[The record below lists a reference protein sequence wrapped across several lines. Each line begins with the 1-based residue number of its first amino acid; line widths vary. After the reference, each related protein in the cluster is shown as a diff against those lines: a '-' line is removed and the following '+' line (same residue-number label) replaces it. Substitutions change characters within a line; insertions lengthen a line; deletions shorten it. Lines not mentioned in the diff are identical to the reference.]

1 MIYCPKCGTA
11 NRQGS
16 KFCNECGAPLPAT
29 GLRCPMCGA
38 MNPAGNLYCDRCS
51 ARLIP
56 AERVPPEEEKPERPS
71 PPKGISLPSVPLG
84 EEEWLSELRAE
95 ALDLTPEEETPG
107 WPGELEAPGEPP
119 TPEAAI
125 PEWLVGLEAPAAPPN
140 PEAQPP
146 ESAIPEWLVGLE
158 APAAPPT
165 PEAPPPESAI
175 PEWLVGLEAPAAPP
189 TPEAAIPEWLVGLE
203 APAAPPAPE
212 APPPEV
218 TIPEWLVGLEAPAAP
233 STPKAQPPESAIP
246 EWLVGLEA
254 PAAPPTPKAQP
265 PESAI
270 PEWLVGLE
278 APAAPPTPK
287 AQPPESAIPE
297 WLVGLEETVPEA
309 PPPAEKP
316 TPPLAGIP
324 VPPSGEIPE
333 WLRDVEFAP
342 PIQEE
347 PSAQPPPVAEVDVHA
362 GMPSASTTVP
372 PILVVGEEEILST
385 APAEIP
391 DWLKEA
397 PAEAPPEYG
406 GLVPAE
412 IPEWLRPL
420 QPREGVAVEEEP
432 TETEGFLSG
441 LRGLLPIGKGLDMP
455 ATAQPLLPRAPRPAA
470 VARAE
475 LLQGLLSRP
484 MITPPTA
491 EIREAPRQSGWVLT
505 RFLVGVILL
514 AAILLPML
522 VRLPLFGPPTA
533 PTAEALFAIVN
544 QLPGNTPV
552 LIAWEYGPAESDEM
566 DRVAGPLIEHL
577 LRREARLI
585 VVSTRMEGPAAAEA
599 LLASRLVDPSER
611 SRRIANLGY
620 LPGQAAG
627 VREALGN
634 LGGRTEAMTG
644 LPASQLEILADVHS
658 IADVGMVVILAAQP
672 DDLKTWL
679 EQISVANPNVP
690 VVAGVSARIELIS
703 TPYLAAG
710 QLRGMVAG
718 LTGGAVYERQL
729 DTGWGREYEYYL
741 TSLGM
746 AQLAIAA
753 LTVIGALIFLV
764 GGRKR

>member
-95 ALDLTPEEETPG
+95 ALDLAPEEETPG

-119 TPEAAI
+119 TPETAI
-125 PEWLVGLEAPAAPPN
+125 PEWLAE
-140 PEAQPP
+140 
-146 ESAIPEWLVGLE
+146 
-158 APAAPPT
+158 
-165 PEAPPPESAI
+165 
-175 PEWLVGLEAPAAPP
+175 
-189 TPEAAIPEWLVGLE
+189 LE

-212 APPPEV
+212 A
-218 TIPEWLVGLEAPAAP
+218 
-233 STPKAQPPESAIP
+233 
-246 EWLVGLEA
+246 
-254 PAAPPTPKAQP
+254 
-265 PESAI
+265 
-270 PEWLVGLE
+270 
-278 APAAPPTPK
+278 
-287 AQPPESAIPE
+287 AIPE

-372 PILVVGEEEILST
+372 PILIEGEEEILST

-484 MITPPTA
+484 LITPPTA

-533 PTAEALFAIVN
+533 PTAEALFATVN

-644 LPASQLEILADVHS
+644 LPASQLDIMADVHS

>member
-95 ALDLTPEEETPG
+95 ALDLAPEEETPG

-119 TPEAAI
+119 TPETAI
-125 PEWLVGLEAPAAPPN
+125 PEWLAELEAPAAPP
-140 PEAQPP
+140 A
-146 ESAIPEWLVGLE
+146 
-158 APAAPPT
+158 
-165 PEAPPPESAI
+165 
-175 PEWLVGLEAPAAPP
+175 
-189 TPEAAIPEWLVGLE
+189 PEAAIPEWLVGLE

-212 APPPEV
+212 APPPE
-218 TIPEWLVGLEAPAAP
+218 A
-233 STPKAQPPESAIP
+233 AIP
-246 EWLVGLEA
+246 EWLVE
-254 PAAPPTPKAQP
+254 
-265 PESAI
+265 
-270 PEWLVGLE
+270 
-278 APAAPPTPK
+278 
-287 AQPPESAIPE
+287 
-297 WLVGLEETVPEA
+297 LEETVPEA

-372 PILVVGEEEILST
+372 PILIEGEEEILST

-484 MITPPTA
+484 LITPPTA

-533 PTAEALFAIVN
+533 PTAEALFATVN

-644 LPASQLEILADVHS
+644 LPASQLDIMADVHS

>member
-95 ALDLTPEEETPG
+95 ALDLAPEEETPG

-119 TPEAAI
+119 TPETAI
-125 PEWLVGLEAPAAPPN
+125 PEWLAE
-140 PEAQPP
+140 
-146 ESAIPEWLVGLE
+146 
-158 APAAPPT
+158 
-165 PEAPPPESAI
+165 
-175 PEWLVGLEAPAAPP
+175 
-189 TPEAAIPEWLVGLE
+189 LE

-212 APPPEV
+212 A
-218 TIPEWLVGLEAPAAP
+218 
-233 STPKAQPPESAIP
+233 AIP
-246 EWLVGLEA
+246 EWLVE
-254 PAAPPTPKAQP
+254 
-265 PESAI
+265 
-270 PEWLVGLE
+270 
-278 APAAPPTPK
+278 
-287 AQPPESAIPE
+287 
-297 WLVGLEETVPEA
+297 LEETVPEA

-372 PILVVGEEEILST
+372 PILIEGEEEILST

-484 MITPPTA
+484 LITPPTA

-533 PTAEALFAIVN
+533 PTAEALFATVN

-644 LPASQLEILADVHS
+644 LPASQLDIMADVHS

>member
-95 ALDLTPEEETPG
+95 ALDLAPEEETPG
-107 WPGELEAPGEPP
+107 WPGELEAPSEPP
-119 TPEAAI
+119 TPET
-125 PEWLVGLEAPAAPPN
+125 
-140 PEAQPP
+140 
-146 ESAIPEWLVGLE
+146 AIPEWLVGLE

-165 PEAPPPESAI
+165 PEA
-175 PEWLVGLEAPAAPP
+175 
-189 TPEAAIPEWLVGLE
+189 
-203 APAAPPAPE
+203 
-212 APPPEV
+212 
-218 TIPEWLVGLEAPAAP
+218 
-233 STPKAQPPESAIP
+233 
-246 EWLVGLEA
+246 
-254 PAAPPTPKAQP
+254 
-265 PESAI
+265 
-270 PEWLVGLE
+270 
-278 APAAPPTPK
+278 
-287 AQPPESAIPE
+287 AIPE

-484 MITPPTA
+484 LITPPTA

-533 PTAEALFAIVN
+533 PTAEALFATVN
-544 QLPGNTPV
+544 HLPGNTPV

-644 LPASQLEILADVHS
+644 LPASQLDIMADVHS

>member
-1 MIYCPKCGTA
+1 
-11 NRQGS
+11 
-16 KFCNECGAPLPAT
+16 
-29 GLRCPMCGA
+29 
-38 MNPAGNLYCDRCS
+38 
-51 ARLIP
+51 
-56 AERVPPEEEKPERPS
+56 
-71 PPKGISLPSVPLG
+71 
-84 EEEWLSELRAE
+84 
-95 ALDLTPEEETPG
+95 
-107 WPGELEAPGEPP
+107 
-119 TPEAAI
+119 
-125 PEWLVGLEAPAAPPN
+125 
-140 PEAQPP
+140 
-146 ESAIPEWLVGLE
+146 
-158 APAAPPT
+158 
-165 PEAPPPESAI
+165 
-175 PEWLVGLEAPAAPP
+175 
-189 TPEAAIPEWLVGLE
+189 
-203 APAAPPAPE
+203 
-212 APPPEV
+212 
-218 TIPEWLVGLEAPAAP
+218 
-233 STPKAQPPESAIP
+233 
-246 EWLVGLEA
+246 
-254 PAAPPTPKAQP
+254 
-265 PESAI
+265 
-270 PEWLVGLE
+270 
-278 APAAPPTPK
+278 
-287 AQPPESAIPE
+287 
-297 WLVGLEETVPEA
+297 
-309 PPPAEKP
+309 
-316 TPPLAGIP
+316 
-324 VPPSGEIPE
+324 
-333 WLRDVEFAP
+333 
-342 PIQEE
+342 
-347 PSAQPPPVAEVDVHA
+347 
-362 GMPSASTTVP
+362 MPSASTTVP

-484 MITPPTA
+484 LITPPTA

-533 PTAEALFAIVN
+533 PTAEALFATVN
-544 QLPGNTPV
+544 HLPGNTPV

-644 LPASQLEILADVHS
+644 LPASQLDILADVHS

>member
-16 KFCNECGAPLPAT
+16 KFCNECGTPLPAT

-38 MNPAGNLYCDRCS
+38 MNPTGNLYCDRCG

-56 AERVPPEEEKPERPS
+56 AERVPPEEEKAEHPS

-84 EEEWLSELRAE
+84 EEGWLSELRAE
-95 ALDLTPEEETPG
+95 AEASGLLPEEETP
-107 WPGELEAPGEPP
+107 ER
-119 TPEAAI
+119 PER
-125 PEWLVGLEAPAAPPN
+125 
-140 PEAQPP
+140 
-146 ESAIPEWLVGLE
+146 LE

-165 PEAPPPESAI
+165 PEA
-175 PEWLVGLEAPAAPP
+175 
-189 TPEAAIPEWLVGLE
+189 
-203 APAAPPAPE
+203 
-212 APPPEV
+212 
-218 TIPEWLVGLEAPAAP
+218 
-233 STPKAQPPESAIP
+233 QPPEAVIP
-246 EWLVGLEA
+246 DWLAE
-254 PAAPPTPKAQP
+254 
-265 PESAI
+265 
-270 PEWLVGLE
+270 
-278 APAAPPTPK
+278 
-287 AQPPESAIPE
+287 
-297 WLVGLEETVPEA
+297 LEETVPEA
-309 PPPAEKP
+309 PPPAERP

-324 VPPSGEIPE
+324 VPPSREIPE
-333 WLRDVEFAP
+333 WLRDIEFAP

-347 PSAQPPPVAEVDVHA
+347 SSAQPPPVAAVDLHA
-362 GMPSASTTVP
+362 GTPSALTTLP
-372 PILVVGEEEILST
+372 PILIEEEKPLVT
-385 APAEIP
+385 TPGETP
-391 DWLKEA
+391 DWLKET
-397 PAEAPPEYG
+397 PEEAPPEFG

-412 IPEWLRPL
+412 IPEWLRAL
-420 QPREGVAVEEEP
+420 QPREEVTFEEEP
-432 TETEGFLSG
+432 AETEGFLTG
-441 LRGLLPIGKGLDMP
+441 LRGLLPVGKGLDMP
-455 ATAQPLLPRAPRPAA
+455 VTAQPSLPRAPSLAA

-484 MITPPTA
+484 LITPPTA
-491 EIREAPRQSGWVLT
+491 EIREAPRQSGWILA

-514 AAILLPML
+514 AAILLPTL

-533 PTAEALFAIVN
+533 PTAETLFATVN

-552 LIAWEYGPAESDEM
+552 LIAWEYGPVESDEM

-585 VVSTRMEGPAAAEA
+585 VVSTRIEGPAAAET

-611 SRRIANLGY
+611 SQRIANLGY

-634 LGGRTEAMTG
+634 LGGRTEAITG
-644 LPASQLEILADVHS
+644 LPASQLGIMADVHS
-658 IADVGMVVILAAQP
+658 IADVGTVVILAAQP

-690 VVAGVSARIELIS
+690 VVAGVSARTELIS
-703 TPYLAAG
+703 TPYLTAG

-753 LTVIGALIFLV
+753 LTLIGALIFLV
-764 GGRKR
+764 GGQKR

>member
-16 KFCNECGAPLPAT
+16 RFCNECGTPLPAT

-38 MNPAGNLYCDRCS
+38 MNPAGNIYCDRCS

-56 AERVPPEEEKPERPS
+56 AEKVSPEEEKPERPS
-71 PPKGISLPSVPLG
+71 PPKGISLPSVPLT
-84 EEEWLSELRAE
+84 EEEWLSKLRAE
-95 ALDLTPEEETPG
+95 AEAPGLLPEEEV
-107 WPGELEAPGEPP
+107 
-119 TPEAAI
+119 
-125 PEWLVGLEAPAAPPN
+125 PEWLA
-140 PEAQPP
+140 
-146 ESAIPEWLVGLE
+146 GLE

-165 PEAPPPESAI
+165 PEAPLPEAAV
-175 PEWLVGLEAPAAPP
+175 PDWLRELEAPARPPAPEAP
-189 TPEAAIPEWLVGLE
+189 LPEAAIPEWLRELE
-203 APAAPPAPE
+203 
-212 APPPEV
+212 
-218 TIPEWLVGLEAPAAP
+218 
-233 STPKAQPPESAIP
+233 K
-246 EWLVGLEA
+246 
-254 PAAPPTPKAQP
+254 
-265 PESAI
+265 
-270 PEWLVGLE
+270 
-278 APAAPPTPK
+278 
-287 AQPPESAIPE
+287 
-297 WLVGLEETVPEA
+297 TVPEA
-309 PPPAEKP
+309 LSPAEKP

-324 VPPSGEIPE
+324 APLSGEMPD
-333 WLRDVEFAP
+333 WLRNVEFAP

-347 PSAQPPPVAEVDVHA
+347 LSAQPPPVVAVDVHA
-362 GMPSASTTVP
+362 GVPPAAPTTVP
-372 PILVVGEEEILST
+372 PILIQEEEELLVT
-385 APAEIP
+385 TPGEIP
-391 DWLKEA
+391 EWLKEA
-397 PAEAPPEYG
+397 PEEAPPEFG

-412 IPEWLRPL
+412 IPEWLRAL
-420 QPREGVAVEEEP
+420 QPREEATVEEEP
-432 TETEGFLSG
+432 AETEGFLVG

-455 ATAQPLLPRAPRPAA
+455 ATAQPPLPRAPSPAA

-491 EIREAPRQSGWVLT
+491 ETREAPRKSGWLLT

-514 AAILLPML
+514 AAILLPMM
-522 VRLPLFGPPTA
+522 VRLPIFGLPTA
-533 PTAEALFAIVN
+533 PTAEALFSTVN
-544 QLPGNTPV
+544 QLPGNIPV

-599 LLASRLVDPSER
+599 LLTSRLADPSER
-611 SRRIANLGY
+611 SQRIANLGY

-634 LGGRTEAMTG
+634 LDGRTEAITG
-644 LPASQLEILADVHS
+644 SPASQLEAMADVHS
-658 IADVGMVVILAAQP
+658 IADVGMVVVLAAQP
-672 DDLKTWL
+672 DDLKTWV
-679 EQISVANPNVP
+679 EQVSAANPNVP
-690 VVAGVSARIELIS
+690 VVAGVSARTELIS
-703 TPYLAAG
+703 TPYLTAG

-729 DTGWGREYEYYL
+729 DTGRGREYEYYL

-746 AQLAIAA
+746 AQMAVAA

>member
-107 WPGELEAPGEPP
+107 WPGELEAPSEPP
-119 TPEAAI
+119 TPETAIPEWLVGLEAPAAPPTPEARPPESAIPEWLVGLEAPAAPPTPEAQPPEAAI
-125 PEWLVGLEAPAAPPN
+125 PEWLVGLEAPAAPPT

-165 PEAPPPESAI
+165 PEAQPPESAIPEWLVGLEAPAAPPTPEAQPPESAIPEWLVGLEAPAAPPTPEAQPPEAAI

-189 TPEAAIPEWLVGLE
+189 TPEAAIPEWLAE
-203 APAAPPAPE
+203 
-212 APPPEV
+212 
-218 TIPEWLVGLEAPAAP
+218 
-233 STPKAQPPESAIP
+233 
-246 EWLVGLEA
+246 
-254 PAAPPTPKAQP
+254 
-265 PESAI
+265 
-270 PEWLVGLE
+270 
-278 APAAPPTPK
+278 
-287 AQPPESAIPE
+287 
-297 WLVGLEETVPEA
+297 LEETVPEA

-484 MITPPTA
+484 LITPPTA

-533 PTAEALFAIVN
+533 PTAEALFATVN
-544 QLPGNTPV
+544 HLPGNTPV

-644 LPASQLEILADVHS
+644 LPASQLDIMADVHS

>member
-1 MIYCPKCGTA
+1 
-11 NRQGS
+11 
-16 KFCNECGAPLPAT
+16 
-29 GLRCPMCGA
+29 

-119 TPEAAI
+119 TPETAIPEWLVGLEAPAASPTPEAQPPEVTIPEWLAGLEAPAAPPTPEAPPPEAAI
-125 PEWLVGLEAPAAPPN
+125 PEWLVGLEAPAASPTPEAQPPEVTIPEWLVGLEAPA

-165 PEAPPPESAI
+165 PEAQPPESAI

-189 TPEAAIPEWLVGLE
+189 TPEAAIPEWLAELE

-218 TIPEWLVGLEAPAAP
+218 T
-233 STPKAQPPESAIP
+233 
-246 EWLVGLEA
+246 
-254 PAAPPTPKAQP
+254 
-265 PESAI
+265 I

-372 PILVVGEEEILST
+372 PILIEGEEEILST

-484 MITPPTA
+484 LITPPTA

-533 PTAEALFAIVN
+533 PTAEALFATVN
-544 QLPGNTPV
+544 HLPGNTPV

-644 LPASQLEILADVHS
+644 LPASQLDIMADVHS

-718 LTGGAVYERQL
+718 LTGGAFYERQL